1 MDDLVLLVRACEK
14 SERSEISRGAP
25 APNAGYACEKREISE
40 ISPAPLPLISHL
52 SLISRAQ
59 TEKRR
64 PPGAPSPS
72 SDFQRRRE
80 PEVGPPTH
88 RRWSIRTPDG
98 KTWDVTQAPPATAGE
113 LARSW
118 PAGSTVTPV
127 PDRPRPTD
135 SQALDGA
142 VAARIRAWLASIE
155 EADPAIIGE
164 VLDLCADDPAILAM
178 YLGLAG
184 DVPEKDPWTPDTCG
198 TCAHY
203 RRTSHPYLGH
213 CQAGEPEPAGGLWD
227 SNLRSCRLWRASI

>member
-1 MDDLVLLVRACEK
+1 VE
-14 SERSEISRGAP
+14 
-25 APNAGYACEKREISE
+25 
-40 ISPAPLPLISHL
+40 
-52 SLISRAQ
+52 
-59 TEKRR
+59 
-64 PPGAPSPS
+64 PG
-72 SDFQRRRE
+72 Q
-80 PEVGPPTH
+80 TH

-203 RRTSHPYLGH
+203 RRTSHPHLGH

-227 SNLRSCRLWRASI
+227 SDLRSCDQWEAKP